1 MRKLWLL
8 LGLIL
13 LFPGLLRAEIPYGK
27 MAWREISLARE
38 YVQSA
43 SLFADP
49 CFETPWPAEVLLA
62 EDLRRFGWETLAQIL
77 EYQPSFYLAQDL
89 NKRVVALCGVYF
101 F

>member
-77 EYQPSFYLAQDL
+77 EY
-89 NKRVVALCGVYF
+89 
-101 F
+101 